1 MPGDSMRTS
10 STMPTIL
17 WFLARAPSA
26 TMRAAGESL
35 DEAVETDGER

>member
-17 WFLARAPSA
+17 WFLAEHVSNH
-26 TMRAAGESL
+26 AGGGRIT
-35 DEAVETDGER
+35 DEAVETDGQR